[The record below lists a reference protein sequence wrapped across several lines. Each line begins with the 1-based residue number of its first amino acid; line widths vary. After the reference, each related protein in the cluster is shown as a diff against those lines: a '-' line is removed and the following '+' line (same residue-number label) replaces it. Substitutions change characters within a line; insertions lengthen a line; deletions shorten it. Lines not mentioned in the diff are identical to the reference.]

1 MELPGLKAPE
11 GAAWRFF
18 GGLLLVTVLLA
29 GSGCAVLGRQQ
40 TDQPVLADNVNRI
53 EKGMTKSQV
62 TDILGAPQEII
73 FSNKEHDPLT
83 EFAYVFEYKVEL
95 GTAIFFGIVNFGN
108 LDEKRDRAIVFFDD
122 NGTVRNVAQSLNGD
136 QASYGFPFGK

>member
-1 MELPGLKAPE
+1 M
-11 GAAWRFF
+11 
-18 GGLLLVTVLLA
+18 VVLLT

-53 EKGMTKSQV
+53 EKGMTKTQV

-108 LDEKRDRAIVFFDD
+108 LDEKRDRAIVFFADD
-122 NGTVRNVAQSLNGD
+122 GTVRNVAQSLYGD